1 MVYRSTGYSVFQK
14 VNSPDSDISDESLQ
28 TIPSKK
34 RGENS
39 TELVLVLDHA
49 HILFENNKRVAHISL
64 RINMFWHLT
73 RNMEKI
79 SFYKSNK
86 KRQSCQPLVK

>member
-28 TIPSKK
+28 TIPFKK

-49 HILFENNKRVAHISL
+49 HIFFENKQESRTYFFENKHVLALDQEHG
-64 RINMFWHLT
+64 
-73 RNMEKI
+73 K
-79 SFYKSNK
+79 NK
-86 KRQSCQPLVK
+86 FLQVQ